1 MRLALQK
8 GVRDEDGEREKREG
22 TRRGRRREDGNEGRR
37 DEGKTSKHTLKTIAV
52 YPMIH
57 TGKHDTFQ
65 AI

>member
-22 TRRGRRREDGNEGRR
+22 TRRGRRREDGNEGRE
-37 DEGKTSKHTLKTIAV
+37 EGKTSKHTLKTIAV